1 MSIEELKAEVARLKA
16 EVDNLRKN
24 AEINTPQSPH
34 EVARL
39 KAEVERLTAFTTR
52 TIIPNEELQAQVER
66 LTKAGDWMFNA
77 IILNSDKHVGEGMD
91 AWISAKKRN
100 PSA

>member
-1 MSIEELKAEVARLKA
+1 
-16 EVDNLRKN
+16 
-24 AEINTPQSPH
+24 
-34 EVARL
+34 
-39 KAEVERLTAFTTR
+39 
-52 TIIPNEELQAQVER
+52 
-66 LTKAGDWMFNA
+66 MFNA